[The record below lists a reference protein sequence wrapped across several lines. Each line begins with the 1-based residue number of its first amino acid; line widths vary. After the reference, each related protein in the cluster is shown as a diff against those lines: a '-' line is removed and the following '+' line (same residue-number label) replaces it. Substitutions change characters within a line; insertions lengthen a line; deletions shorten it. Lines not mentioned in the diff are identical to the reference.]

1 MIMTIKHFRGLLI
14 AYILLIISVSS
25 IPGHSIPRF
34 VLFSWDKLLHLVE
47 YSILGYLAVN
57 SFRAI
62 SKDQIIVV
70 IISCLGFA
78 CFDELWQSFIPGRF
92 SSGLD
97 IIADGIGITVGSIL
111 GSLFIINKS

>member
-1 MIMTIKHFRGLLI
+1 MTIKHFRGMLI
-14 AYILLIISVSS
+14 GYILLIISVSS
-25 IPGHSIPRF
+25 IPGNSIPRF
-34 VLFSWDKLLHLVE
+34 ILFSWDKLLHLVE

-62 SKDQIIVV
+62 SKNQVIVI

-78 CFDELWQSFIPGRF
+78 CFDELWQSLIPGRF

-97 IIADGIGITVGSIL
+97 IIADGIGIIMGSIFGL
-111 GSLFIINKS
+111 RLIINK

>member
-1 MIMTIKHFRGLLI
+1 MTIKHFRGMLI
-14 AYILLIISVSS
+14 GYILLIISVSS
-25 IPGHSIPRF
+25 IPGNSIPRF
-34 VLFSWDKLLHLVE
+34 ILLSWDKLLHLVE

-62 SKDQIIVV
+62 SKDQVIVI

-78 CFDELWQSFIPGRF
+78 CFDELWQSLIPGRF

-97 IIADGIGITVGSIL
+97 IIADGIGIIMGSIFGL
-111 GSLFIINKS
+111 RLIINK

>member
-1 MIMTIKHFRGLLI
+1 M
-14 AYILLIISVSS
+14 
-25 IPGHSIPRF
+25 
-34 VLFSWDKLLHLVE
+34 HLVE

-62 SKDQIIVV
+62 SKGQVIVI

-78 CFDELWQSFIPGRF
+78 CFDELWQSLIPGRF

-97 IIADGIGITVGSIL
+97 IIADGIGITMGSIF
-111 GSLFIINKS
+111 GSRLIINKWMIIYFLPYYCNNQLEPLIDYIKNG

>member
-1 MIMTIKHFRGLLI
+1 MVMTIKYFRVLLI
-14 AYILLIISVSS
+14 GYILLIISVSS
-25 IPGHSIPRF
+25 IPGHSMPRF
-34 VLFSWDKLLHLVE
+34 VLLSWDKLLHVVE

-62 SKDQIIVV
+62 SKDQVIVI

-78 CFDELWQSFIPGRF
+78 CFDELWQSLIPGRF

-97 IIADGIGITVGSIL
+97 IIADGIGITVGTIF
-111 GSLFIINKS
+111 GSLLIINK

>member
-1 MIMTIKHFRGLLI
+1 MNLTNNHFRGLLI
-14 AYILLIISVSS
+14 GYIILIISVSS

-34 VLFSWDKLLHLVE
+34 ILLSWDKLLHVVE

-62 SKDQIIVV
+62 SKDQVIVV

-78 CFDELWQSFIPGRF
+78 CFDELWQSLIPGRF

-97 IIADGIGITVGSIL
+97 IIADGIGITVGTIF
-111 GSLFIINKS
+111 GSLLIINK

>member
-1 MIMTIKHFRGLLI
+1 MLI
-14 AYILLIISVSS
+14 GYILLIISVSS
-25 IPGHSIPRF
+25 IPGNSIPRF
-34 VLFSWDKLLHLVE
+34 ILLSWDKLLHLVE

-62 SKDQIIVV
+62 SKNQVIVI

-78 CFDELWQSFIPGRF
+78 CFDELWQSLIPGRF

-97 IIADGIGITVGSIL
+97 IIADGIGI
-111 GSLFIINKS
+111 IIGIIF

>member
-1 MIMTIKHFRGLLI
+1 M
-14 AYILLIISVSS
+14 
-25 IPGHSIPRF
+25 PRF
-34 VLFSWDKLLHLVE
+34 ILFVWDKLLHVVE

-62 SKDQIIVV
+62 SKDQVMVV

-78 CFDELWQSFIPGRF
+78 CFDELWQSLIPGRF

-97 IIADGIGITVGSIL
+97 IIADGIGITVGAIFGL
-111 GSLFIINKS
+111 LLIINK

>member
-1 MIMTIKHFRGLLI
+1 MVLTIKHFRLLLI
-14 AYILLIISVSS
+14 GYILLIISVSS
-25 IPGHSIPRF
+25 IPGHSIHRF
-34 VLFSWDKLLHLVE
+34 ILFSWDKLLHLVE

-62 SKDQIIVV
+62 SKDQVMVV

-78 CFDELWQSFIPGRF
+78 CFDELWQSLIPGRF

-97 IIADGIGITVGSIL
+97 IIADGIGITVGAIF
-111 GSLFIINKS
+111 GSLLIINK

>member
-1 MIMTIKHFRGLLI
+1 MNMTNKHFRGLLI
-14 AYILLIISVSS
+14 GYIILIISVSS

-34 VLFSWDKLLHLVE
+34 ILLSWDKLLHLVE
-47 YSILGYLAVN
+47 YSILGYLSIN

-62 SKDQIIVV
+62 SKGQVIVI

-78 CFDELWQSFIPGRF
+78 CFDELWQSLIPGRF

-97 IIADGIGITVGSIL
+97 IIADGIGITVGTIF
-111 GSLFIINKS
+111 GSLLIINK

>member
-1 MIMTIKHFRGLLI
+1 MTIKYFRVLLI
-14 AYILLIISVSS
+14 GYILLIISVSS
-25 IPGHSIPRF
+25 IPGHSMPRF
-34 VLFSWDKLLHLVE
+34 VLLSWDKLLHVVE

-62 SKDQIIVV
+62 SKDQVIVI

-78 CFDELWQSFIPGRF
+78 CFDELWQSLIPGRF

-97 IIADGIGITVGSIL
+97 IIADGIGITVGTIF
-111 GSLFIINKS
+111 GSLLIINK

>member
-1 MIMTIKHFRGLLI
+1 MIMTIKIFRILLLG
-14 AYILLIISVSS
+14 YIILIISLSS
-25 IPGHSIPRF
+25 IPGHSMPRF
-34 VLFSWDKLLHLVE
+34 IIVSWDKLLHVVE

-62 SKDQIIVV
+62 SKDQVIVI

-78 CFDELWQSFIPGRF
+78 CFDELWQSLIPGRF

-97 IIADGIGITVGSIL
+97 IIADGIGITVGTIF
-111 GSLFIINKS
+111 GSLLIINK